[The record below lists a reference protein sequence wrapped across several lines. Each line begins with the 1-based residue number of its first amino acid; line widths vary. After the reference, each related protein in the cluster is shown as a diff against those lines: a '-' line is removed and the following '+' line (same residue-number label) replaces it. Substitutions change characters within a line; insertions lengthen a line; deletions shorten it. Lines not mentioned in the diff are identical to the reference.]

1 MEINMYFYIHLK
13 FNFFH
18 WLFIRHSSDELFQKL
33 KIWENTYVGMV
44 LLGNDPIVV
53 NVENVLSECKE
64 IMMFSEKQ
72 TIQK

>member
-1 MEINMYFYIHLK
+1 
-13 FNFFH
+13 
-18 WLFIRHSSDELFQKL
+18 
-33 KIWENTYVGMV
+33 MV

-64 IMMFSEKQ
+64 IMMFGEKP